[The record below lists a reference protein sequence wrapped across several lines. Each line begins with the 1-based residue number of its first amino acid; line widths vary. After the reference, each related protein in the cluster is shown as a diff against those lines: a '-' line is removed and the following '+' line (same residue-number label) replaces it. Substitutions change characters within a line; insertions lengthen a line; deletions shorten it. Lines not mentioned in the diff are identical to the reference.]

1 MAFYTQKISSIGG
14 VKAMA
19 EKGSILLAVSLAFI
33 LFMSLANGDITI
45 HSGDRIQKAIDS
57 AAPGETILV
66 SGGSYE
72 ESLVVDKSLV
82 IRGIDTG
89 GGQPQL
95 QSDEGPAIILLARG
109 VTIEGFAIKSQK
121 AA

>member
-45 HSGDRIQKAIDS
+45 HSGDRIQKAIVLLPQERPYWFL
-57 AAPGETILV
+57 AAATMRAWWWTNRSS
-66 SGGSYE
+66 SGG
-72 ESLVVDKSLV
+72 
-82 IRGIDTG
+82 
-89 GGQPQL
+89 
-95 QSDEGPAIILLARG
+95 
-109 VTIEGFAIKSQK
+109 
-121 AA
+121 